1 VRKLAILSVS
11 ILALSSLGSA
21 AVLVTL
27 NSGQPTGSGP
37 FAWAYDAQL
46 VAGTNGGELDSGDFF
61 TIYDVGGI
69 TGASDVS
76 APANWTITTQLLGI
90 DPPNVA
96 PPDDAGILNVTFTYT
111 GTQILTSGSDVDLA
125 TGGTTFFVI
134 TSADNFSFTGFQ
146 ASQSH
151 TQPAH
156 VEDSVSSSITV
167 PGNATPEP
175 TTLLLVGAGLTAF
188 GFIRRRRVV

>member
-1 VRKLAILSVS
+1 VRKLSILSVS

-37 FAWAYDAQL
+37 FLWAYDAQL

-69 TGASDVS
+69 SGASNAS
-76 APANWTITTQLLGI
+76 APANWTITAQLTGI
-90 DPPNVA
+90 DPPTIV
-96 PPDDAGILNVTFTYT
+96 PPDNPAILNVTFQYT
-111 GTQILTSGSDVDLA
+111 GPQILASGSNIDLA
-125 TGGTTFFVI
+125 TGGTFFVI
-134 TSADNFSFTGFQ
+134 SSADNFSFTGFQ

-151 TQPAH
+151 TQPSH
-156 VEDSVSSSITV
+156 VEDSVSSAITV
-167 PGNATPEP
+167 PGSATPEP
-175 TTLLLVGAGLTAF
+175 TTFLLVGAGLTAF
-188 GFIRRRRVV
+188 GFVRRRRIV

>member
-1 VRKLAILSVS
+1 M
-11 ILALSSLGSA
+11 LALSTMGSA

-37 FAWAYDAQL
+37 FNWAYDAQL
-46 VAGTNGGELDSGDFF
+46 VAGTNGGELDAGDFF

-69 TGASDVS
+69 SGPANAS
-76 APANWTITTQLLGI
+76 APANWTITTQFHGI
-90 DPPNVA
+90 DPPTIV
-96 PPDDAGILNVTFTYT
+96 PPDDPGILNVTFHYNGPTI
-111 GTQILTSGSDVDLA
+111 QTSGSNVDLA
-125 TGGTTFFVI
+125 VGQFFVI

-151 TQPAH
+151 TQPSST
-156 VEDSVSSSITV
+156 EDSVSGAITV

-175 TTLLLVGAGLTAF
+175 TTFLLLGAGLAAF
-188 GFIRRRRVV
+188 GFIRRRRSA

>member
-1 VRKLAILSVS
+1 VRKLAILPVS
-11 ILALSSLGSA
+11 ILALSSLSSA

-27 NSGQPTGSGP
+27 NSGQPTGAGP
-37 FAWAYDAQL
+37 FSWAYDAQL

-76 APANWTITTQLLGI
+76 APAHWTITTQLLGI

-96 PPDDAGILNVTFTYT
+96 PPDDPNILNVTFTYT

-125 TGGTTFFVI
+125 TGAFFVI
-134 TSADNFSFTGFQ
+134 ASADNFSFTGFQ

-151 TQPAH
+151 TQPSH

-188 GFIRRRRVV
+188 GFVRRRRAM